1 MEVALD
7 RHLPAKTTVTAGTN
21 RPKEVFIF
29 RTVIVLKYLFVIIK
43 SVIQPPKK
51 HTNDWAMNGKAE
63 IIPLD
68 FMSNLEFDNSLS
80 ITF

>member
-1 MEVALD
+1 M
-7 RHLPAKTTVTAGTN
+7 TAGTN
-21 RPKEVFIF
+21 KPKEVFIF

-63 IIPLD
+63 ISPLD
-68 FMSNLEFDNSLS
+68 FMSNLEFDNTQFDQRGSYTKFPHRS
-80 ITF
+80 